1 MRIDVELAR
10 RAIREKLGRQL
21 NLDERQIAFGIL
33 RIANTNMAG
42 AIRVVTTQRGID
54 PRSCVLIASGG
65 AGPMHAAFLAQ
76 EIGISEVLIPLA
88 PGNVSAFGTL
98 VADMR
103 YDYMR
108 TFVHPVSELDK
119 GMLSDAFEKLRS
131 EALASLKDL
140 SGSDLK
146 ELTFK
151 HLADVRYIGQGF
163 ELTVPLPEFSGAVD
177 ETWKQQLADTFHAAH
192 RAQYKYDAPDS
203 PVEIVALRLIAL
215 LKTGTSVHLRPYG
228 QEIGSGKRLQQKG
241 ERPVYFSNFA
251 ESMPAAVYERSLLQ
265 AGTRIQWTGH
275 RGGVQFDDDHTA
287 RMPCRGEG

>member
-1 MRIDVELAR
+1 MHGVPSESSSVASSISMRV
-10 RAIREKLGRQL
+10 
-21 NLDERQIAFGIL
+21 QIAFGIL
-33 RIANTNMAG
+33 RIANANMAG

-54 PRSCVLIASGG
+54 PRTCVLIASGG

-76 EIGISEVLIPLA
+76 EIGISEVLIPPA

-108 TFVHPVSELDK
+108 TFVHPVQELNK
-119 GMLSDAFEKLRS
+119 RMLSDAFEQLRA

-163 ELTVPLPEFSGAVD
+163 ELTVPLPEFLRRCRRNLEAATRLDFPCGASCPIQVRRPWFTCRD
-177 ETWKQQLADTFHAAH
+177 RGIASDRLA
-192 RAQYKYDAPDS
+192 
-203 PVEIVALRLIAL
+203 
-215 LKTGTSVHLRPYG
+215 
-228 QEIGSGKRLQQKG
+228 
-241 ERPVYFSNFA
+241 
-251 ESMPAAVYERSLLQ
+251 
-265 AGTRIQWTGH
+265 
-275 RGGVQFDDDHTA
+275 
-287 RMPCRGEG
+287 